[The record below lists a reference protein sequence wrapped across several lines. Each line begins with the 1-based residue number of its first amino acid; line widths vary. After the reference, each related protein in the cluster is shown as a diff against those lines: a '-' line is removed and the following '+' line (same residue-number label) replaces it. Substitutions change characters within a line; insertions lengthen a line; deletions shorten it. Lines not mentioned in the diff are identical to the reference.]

1 MLVKR
6 GDGKILDVIKESDER
21 LDDNKARK
29 ALQVAKNIA
38 EDGNKID
45 STIEAEKK

>member
-6 GDGKILDVIKESDER
+6 GDGKILNIIKEGDEKH
-21 LDDNKARK
+21 DDDKIRK
-29 ALQVAKNIA
+29 ILSVAKNIA
-38 EDGNKID
+38 EDSNKIA